1 MGREI
6 RHAWAVMRRRPQFA
20 VIAVL
25 TLALGVS
32 VNVLMFQVANEVLL
46 RPLPLSEP
54 GRLMSLGNRW
64 DGLGYEHSSLSYPE
78 MIEYREVEAFQDT
91 GGFRWIGMNFT
102 AGEGDPAQA
111 TGLIVT
117 PNLPDLLGLRPPLGR
132 GFVPEDGVEGAVPT
146 VLLSHTLWRERFGA
160 DDAIVGTTIELGGSP
175 TEVIG
180 VLPPLDFPSRTVD
193 FWTAVRIDGDSV
205 PNRGWRSWTAFGR
218 LAPGSSE
225 RDARAQM
232 RAFEAVMAER
242 EPSYR
247 TPEWGWSSSVRSVR
261 DSMVGDVRPVL
272 LLLLGAVGVVALVAA
287 TNIANLFLS
296 RVSERRR
303 ELAIRTAVG
312 ATRGQITRQLMF
324 EAGVLSVVAASLGA
338 MLSVVAGRLLA
349 PVLGARIGL
358 ESLHFDGRV
367 LGFAIGLCLLI
378 GLVLGAVSIPAALRF
393 ARLSGLKGRSEERSV
408 AATRRLL
415 VVAQLAVALALM
427 VTAGL
432 VLRSLDQLLAVETGF
447 IAEHSAHASMTLDA
461 ARYPEGE
468 ARKTM
473 LESVL
478 ESIRSRPGIE
488 SAGLTS
494 ILPLT
499 QLSDNSIHVLDSES
513 MSPETVV
520 FPQIRIVSPGYFET
534 LRVETLAGRL
544 FDQSDRDGAPRVAVV
559 NATFARRYYDS
570 DALGRRFAFGLGEG
584 APRMEIVGVVAD
596 TKEGALAGDP
606 RAVYYLP
613 MQQITGN
620 GSGSSAILVARGR
633 DAENAATAIRTAVR
647 ETDPQQSIYA
657 ESPLSSLVED
667 ASEAE
672 RAQTALLVA
681 FALVAALLSAIG
693 VYGVLSYT
701 LQQER
706 RDVGLR
712 LALGAL
718 PGQVV
723 RWMVGRGLVLALAG
737 VGVGLLLSVL
747 AARAVR
753 SQLYGVSAFDP
764 FVFASVIVLV
774 VGVAL
779 GAAWVPARR
788 AAQVDPLI
796 TLRSE

>member
-20 VIAVL
+20 VVAIL

-32 VNVLMFQVANEVLL
+32 VNLLMFQVANEVLL
-46 RPLPLSEP
+46 RPLPLAEP
-54 GRLMSLGNRW
+54 EHLMSLGNRW

-78 MIEYREVEAFQDT
+78 MVEYREVEAFLDT
-91 GGFRWIGMNFT
+91 GGFRWTGMNFT
-102 AGEGDPAQA
+102 AGEGDPVQA

-117 PNLPDLLGLRPPLGR
+117 PNLPGLLGVEPALGR
-132 GFVPEDGVEGAVPT
+132 AFVPEDGEQGALPVA
-146 VLLSHTLWRERFGA
+146 LLSHRLWTERFGA
-160 DDAIVGTTIELGGSP
+160 DDAVVGRMIELGGES

-180 VLPPLDFPSRTVD
+180 VLPPFDFPNRDVD
-193 FWTAVRIDGDSV
+193 FWTAVRIDGDSI
-205 PNRGWRSWTAFGR
+205 PSRGWRSWTAFGR
-218 LAPGSSE
+218 LAPGASE
-225 RDARAQM
+225 QTARNQM
-232 RAFEAVMAER
+232 RAFEAVMTER
-242 EPSYR
+242 EASYS

-303 ELAIRTAVG
+303 ELAIRTAIG
-312 ATRGQITRQLMF
+312 ATRGQVSRQLMF
-324 EAGVLSVVAASLGA
+324 EAGVLSVAAAVVGASLS
-338 MLSVVAGRLLA
+338 MIAGRLFG
-349 PVLGARIGL
+349 PVIASRLGV
-358 ESLHFDGRV
+358 ETLHFDARV
-367 LGFAIGLCLLI
+367 LAFAVLLCVAI

-393 ARLSGLKGRSEERSV
+393 ARISGLRGRSEDRGV
-408 AATRRLL
+408 ATTRRLL

-432 VLRSLDQLLAVETGF
+432 VLRSLDVLLAVETGF
-447 IAEHSAHASMTLDA
+447 VADDAARASITLDA
-461 ARYPEGE
+461 ALYPELE
-468 ARKTM
+468 ARKAALERI
-473 LESVL
+473 LESV
-478 ESIRSRPGIE
+478 RSRPGVE

-494 ILPLT
+494 VLPLT
-499 QLSDNSIHVLDSES
+499 QLNDNSIHVLDSES
-513 MSPETVV
+513 ISPETVV
-520 FPQIRIVSPGYFET
+520 FPQIRVVSPGYFET

-544 FDQSDRDGAPRVAVV
+544 FDATDREGASRVAVV
-559 NATFARRYYDS
+559 NATFAQRYYES
-570 DALGRRFAFGLGEG
+570 DALGRRFSFGLGEG
-584 APRMEIVGVVAD
+584 SIPMEIVGVVAD
-596 TKEGALAGDP
+596 TKEGTLAGDP

-613 MQQITGN
+613 MQQIRGN
-620 GSGSSAILVARGR
+620 GAGSSAILVARGR
-633 DAENAATAIRTAVR
+633 DAESAATAIRTAVR
-647 ETDPQQSIYA
+647 ESDPQQSIYA
-657 ESPLSSLVED
+657 EAPLSELVDE
-667 ASEAE
+667 ASAAE
-672 RAQTALLVA
+672 RAQSVLLAA

-723 RWMVGRGLVLALAG
+723 RWMVGRGFVLALAG
-737 VGVGLLLSVL
+737 VGVGLLLAVL

-753 SQLYGVSAFDP
+753 SQLFGVSAFDP
-764 FVFASVIVLV
+764 FVFVSVVVLV

-779 GAAWVPARR
+779 GAAWLPARR
-788 AAQVDPLI
+788 AAKVDPLI
-796 TLRSE
+796 TLRAD

>member
-6 RHAWAVMRRRPQFA
+6 RHAFAVMRRRPQFA

-46 RPLPLSEP
+46 RPLPLLEP
-54 GRLMSLGNRW
+54 DRLMSLGNRW

-78 MIEYREVEAFQDT
+78 MVEYREIEAFQDT
-91 GGFRWIGMNFT
+91 GGFRWTGMNFT
-102 AGEGDPAQA
+102 AGQGDPVQA

-117 PNLPDLLGLRPPLGR
+117 PNLPELLGVRPTLGR
-132 GFVPEDGVEGAVPT
+132 RFNVEDGEEAAVPT
-146 VLLSHTLWRERFGA
+146 ALLSHRLWTERFGS
-160 DDAIVGTTIELGGSP
+160 DEGVVGTTIELGGTA

-180 VLPPLDFPSRTVD
+180 VLPRLDFPSRGVD
-193 FWTAVRIDGDSV
+193 FWTAVRVDGDSI

-218 LAPGSSE
+218 LAPGASE
-225 RDARAQM
+225 ETARNQM
-232 RAFEAVMAER
+232 RAFETVMTER
-242 EPSYR
+242 EPSYA

-261 DSMVGDVRPVL
+261 ESMVGDIRPVL

-324 EAGVLSVVAASLGA
+324 EAGVLSSVAAVLGA
-338 MLSVVAGRLLA
+338 LLSVVAGRLLA
-349 PVLGARIGL
+349 PVLGSRMGL

-367 LGFAIGLCLLI
+367 LVFAIGLCLIL

-393 ARLSGLKGRSEERSV
+393 AQVSGLRGRSEDRSV

-432 VLRSLDQLLAVETGF
+432 VLRSLDQLLTVETGF
-447 IAEHSAHASMTLDA
+447 VAEGAARASMTLDA
-461 ARYPEGE
+461 SRYPEDE
-468 ARKTM
+468 ARKSM
-473 LESVL
+473 LDRVL

-499 QLSDNSIHVLDSES
+499 QLNDNSIHVLDSES
-513 MSPETVV
+513 ISAETVV
-520 FPQIRIVSPGYFET
+520 FPQIRTVSTGYFET
-534 LRVETLAGRL
+534 LKIETLAGRL
-544 FDQSDRDGAPRVAVV
+544 FEPTDRDGAPRVAVV
-559 NATFARRYYDS
+559 NATFARRYFDS

-584 APRMEIVGVVAD
+584 AEPFEIVGVVAD

-613 MQQITGN
+613 MHQIRGN
-620 GSGSSAILVARGR
+620 GAGLSAVLVARGR
-633 DAENAATAIRTAVR
+633 DAETAAAAIRAAVR
-647 ETDPQQSIYA
+647 EADPLQSIYA
-657 ESPLSSLVED
+657 EAPLSDLVAE
-667 ASEAE
+667 ASAAE
-672 RAQTALLVA
+672 RAQSVLLAV
-681 FALVAALLSAIG
+681 FALIAALLSAIG

-718 PGQVV
+718 PSQVV
-723 RWMVGRGLVLALAG
+723 RWMVGRGLVLAL
-737 VGVGLLLSVL
+737 VGVGIGLLLAVV
-747 AARAVR
+747 AARGVR
-753 SQLYGVSAFDP
+753 SQLYGVSAYDP
-764 FVFASVIVLV
+764 FVFASVVVLV
-774 VGVAL
+774 LGVAI
-779 GAAWVPARR
+779 GAAWLPARR